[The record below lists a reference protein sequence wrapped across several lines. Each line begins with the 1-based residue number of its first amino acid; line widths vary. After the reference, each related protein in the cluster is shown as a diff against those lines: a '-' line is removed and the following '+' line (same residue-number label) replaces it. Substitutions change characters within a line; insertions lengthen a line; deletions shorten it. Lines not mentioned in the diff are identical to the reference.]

1 MVTRQDGRI
10 HPSLGSPGDE
20 VVYVPRPLYE
30 HDQNNGHFEDVEIV
44 VSVPGADIPNI
55 FAHRQWRAGMLL
67 ADLIYT
73 QTIDLRQKVVLELGA
88 GTGLPSI
95 AASRFGRAGF
105 VSTWP
110 GSNVHS

>member
-1 MVTRQDGRI
+1 MAIVSKEGRI
-10 HPSLGSPGDE
+10 HPSLGSPGDT
-20 VVYVPRPLYE
+20 VVYVPRGLYE
-30 HDQNNGHFEDVEIV
+30 ETSADRDVVESFEIA

-73 QTIDLRQKVVLELGA
+73 RMIDVRNQFVLELGA

-95 AASRFGRAGF
+95 AASRFGGAKF
-105 VSTWP
+105 VSYAL
-110 GSNVHS
+110 NDAH